1 MRAFQTQ
8 DELRSFLPD
17 PELFTTHTPLLGEG
31 DDDPQ
36 IVVLGYQPGGWD
48 MAGFKPF
55 LGKIG
60 LPIRRH
66 LVQQGIRAYYTNVFP
81 FFAGGAKASAKDVRL
96 AAPVV
101 AEELRRVPATNYL
114 LMGADAA
121 RFCPLFS
128 YPFKRF
134 DEIVGRSFEIDG
146 SRFRVTHA
154 PAAVSSN
161 PSLFSEFLRGLDE
174 LLTPTGKPPVEPPAR
189 EQYTVIQNRIQARRV
204 FERAGILVALDLET
218 TGLDPWSDRI
228 LTLQVSPEEGVGYAF
243 PWGLFTPDEWGSL
256 LGGRHLVFQNGTF
269 DVRFLAVN
277 GVHVQIHEDAMLM
290 HSLIDETPGSHS
302 MELMA
307 QKYLGVDKWGETINY
322 DDMEGNDLQTLGRY
336 GARDTDL
343 TLRLA
348 NYFRPAVQGRYVHK
362 VLHRAQNAITR
373 SEVRGIKINRELARQ
388 FDEEIQAALH
398 DKQIYLADVHGLEN
412 ANSPKQV
419 QELLVDKLGLK
430 LPKLRGKV
438 STSSAVIEPF
448 ADQHDV
454 VRDILEYR
462 HLTKAGGTYVRKI
475 LEVSERDGRY
485 HAQFKLAGT
494 ETGRVTEPLITL
506 IPRPDSL
513 QNPDLGKQYQVRLR
527 ELFVA
532 DEGYTMIG
540 ADYRGLEVGM
550 GAFLTNDPQ
559 LIDDYNTKLDTHSAL
574 AIDAFGLPIPLEPR
588 ATLKKRVQADP
599 HHAYLREL
607 AKRGTFTWLYGGTE
621 KALQEQLDIPFELA
635 HKILTAL
642 RTRYHGV
649 QVWQERIQAS
659 VREHGTVTTPWGRT
673 RRFLIHD
680 AIDERMIDNQ
690 LREAINAP
698 NQGMSSDMNLA
709 AFAEVEARGIQTL
722 FPFHDAI
729 YAQARD
735 EDVEKAA
742 NVIKNVMESVLPGPV
757 RFEADVKTGRDWASL
772 G

>member
-1 MRAFQTQ
+1 MRAFQNAN
-8 DELRSFLPD
+8 DLRSYLPE
-17 PELFTTHTPLLGEG
+17 PGLFTDYRALLGDG
-31 DDDPQ
+31 DPNPD
-36 IVVLGYQPGGWD
+36 IVVLKYQPSGWD
-48 MAGFKPF
+48 MKDFKPF
-55 LGKIG
+55 LGKDGI
-60 LPIRRH
+60 PIRRH
-66 LVQQGIRAYYTNVFP
+66 FVQQGVKAYYTTTFP
-81 FFAGGAKASAKDVRL
+81 FFAGGAKATTKNARM

-101 AEELRRVPATNYL
+101 AEELRRVPASKYL

-134 DEIVGRSFEIDG
+134 DEIVGRTFELEG
-146 SRFRVTHA
+146 KRFRVTHA
-154 PAAVSSN
+154 PAAVVGN
-161 PSLFSEFLRGLDE
+161 PSIFAEFLRGVEE
-174 LLTPTGKPPVEPPAR
+174 LLNPPTNPLVATPEIERYQVL
-189 EQYTVIQNRIQARRV
+189 QNRLQARRV
-204 FERAGILVALDLET
+204 FERAGNLVAVDLET

-228 LTLQVSPEEGVGYAF
+228 LTLQVSPEEGIGYAF
-243 PWGLFTPDEWGSL
+243 PWELFEPAEWGAL

-290 HSLIDETPGSHS
+290 HSLVDETPGTHS

-307 QKYLGVDKWGETINY
+307 QRYLGVDKWGDTVNY

-348 NYFRPAVQGRYVHK
+348 NHFRPFVENRFVHK
-362 VLHRAQNAITR
+362 VIHRAQNAITR
-373 SEVRGIKINRELARQ
+373 SEVRGIKVDREKALEFQR
-388 FDEEIQAALH
+388 DIEKALH
-398 DKQIYLADVHGLEN
+398 DKQIYLADVYGLEN
-412 ANSPKQV
+412 ANSPAQV
-419 QELLVDKLGLK
+419 QTLLVDRMQLR

-438 STSSAVIEPF
+438 STSSAIIEPF
-448 ADQHDV
+448 AEEHPV

-462 HLTKAGGTYVRKI
+462 HLTKAGSTYVRKI

-506 IPRPDSL
+506 IPRADDL
-513 QNPDLGKQYQVRLR
+513 ANPDLGKQYQVRLR

-532 DEGYTMIG
+532 DEGYVMIG

-550 GAFLTNDPQ
+550 GAYLTNDPQ
-559 LIDDYNTKLDTHSAL
+559 LIDDYNTKLDTHSVV
-574 AIDAFGLPIPLEPR
+574 AIQGFGLPIELEPR
-588 ATLKKRVQADP
+588 ATLKKRVQAQY
-599 HHAYLREL
+599 AFQREV
-607 AKRGTFTWLYGGTE
+607 AKRGTFTWLYGGS
-621 KALQEQLDIPFELA
+621 ARAIVEQIGCSLEMAEQILD
-635 HKILTAL
+635 AL
-642 RTRYHGV
+642 RLRYAGV
-649 QVWQERIQAS
+649 QEWQDRVRAT
-659 VREHGTVTTPWGRT
+659 VREHGSITTPWGRT
-673 RRFLIHD
+673 RRFLIHP
-680 AIDERMIDNQ
+680 ALDERQIEDQ
-690 LREAINAP
+690 LRESINAP

-729 YAQARD
+729 YAQARVG
-735 EDVEKAA
+735 EEEKVART
-742 NVIKNVMESVLPGPV
+742 IKNVMEGVLPGPV
-757 RFEADVKTGRDWASL
+757 QFEADVKTGPNWASL